1 MNFEEALKLL
11 KAGKK
16 VKKCSWANS
25 QKLYLY
31 LENNEFWL
39 ATGEIAGTIGIHY
52 DDMLADDYEEPTLL
66 IIDRI
71 NANEYRF
78 KLQTIIEM
86 AKKEE
91 LINRN

>member
-1 MNFEEALKLL
+1 MSDYVF
-11 KAGKK
+11 KK
-16 VKKCSWANS
+16 GAWAYN
-25 QKLYLY
+25 QIKPRY
-31 LENNEFWL
+31 
-39 ATGEIAGTIGIHY
+39 
-52 DDMLADDYEEPTLL
+52 DMLILNSESDYEEPTLL

-78 KLQTIIEM
+78 KLQTIIET